1 MPLIIW
7 YPKIFYVPK
16 KVFFRQV
23 DIVILLSLDLKIVSK
38 KWNLFESLDC
48 LSNFDNIVSGF
59 WLKSGLLQLDL
70 KCISCLR

>member
-16 KVFFRQV
+16 VFFRKV

-38 KWNLFESLDC
+38 MKPIWKSWLF
-48 LSNFDNIVSGF
+48 I
-59 WLKSGLLQLDL
+59 
-70 KCISCLR
+70 

>member
-16 KVFFRQV
+16 KVFFRKV

-38 KWNLFESLDC
+38 MKPIWKSRLF
-48 LSNFDNIVSGF
+48 I
-59 WLKSGLLQLDL
+59 
-70 KCISCLR
+70 